1 VGAYRL
7 RARLGAGGMGQVFL
21 GYEQRQADERSLA
34 RREAFADRLAE
45 QQQHDRIELY
55 QQGFLTREV
64 QAYAAEQ
71 EQMRRARIVELRQA
85 RDKLE
90 TRPGGYLPAAEDVD
104 LAAVRAEA
112 AAWNSGPCRRMR
124 QWSERSELARS
135 SGVAPDPR
143 PAPPPGG
150 YSAFPREITRTCD
163 ATPRLLDGDW

>member
-45 QQQHDRIELY
+45 QQ
-55 QQGFLTREV
+55 
-64 QAYAAEQ
+64 
-71 EQMRRARIVELRQA
+71 QMRRARIVELRQA